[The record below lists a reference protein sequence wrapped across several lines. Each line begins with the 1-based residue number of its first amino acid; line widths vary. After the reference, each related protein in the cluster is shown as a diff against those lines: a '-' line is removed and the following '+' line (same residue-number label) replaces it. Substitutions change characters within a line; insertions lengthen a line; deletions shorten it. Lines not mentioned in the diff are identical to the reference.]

1 MFLFVL
7 STGDENPIPTPI
19 EETEEK
25 LFEDATLA
33 LLIEWLVKDD
43 ILSIK
48 VSVKSFVCKIDKT

>member
-7 STGDENPIPTPI
+7 STGDENPIPIPI
-19 EETEEK
+19 DGTEEK
-25 LFEDATLA
+25 LPEEATLG

-48 VSVKSFVCKIDKT
+48 VSVKSFAWKTYKK